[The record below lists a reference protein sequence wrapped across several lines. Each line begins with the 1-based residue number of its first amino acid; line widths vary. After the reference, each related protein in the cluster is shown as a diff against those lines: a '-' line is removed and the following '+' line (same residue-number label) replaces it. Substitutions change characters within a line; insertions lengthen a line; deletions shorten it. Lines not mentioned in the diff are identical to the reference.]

1 MPHSHSCAVSTDTP
15 SVGNEMP
22 ASMILWGRAAGPLS
36 WSVGMTV
43 EYSESF
49 LHVFEVLSGHS
60 EASSSSR
67 SRQICGR
74 ASPGLQDSVCGTQP
88 SRLCSRRLRPAHTTC
103 SHSAD
108 TRLLS
113 TFSESQASVKIRSH
127 PCFLTSG
134 VKGLHRDFCFIP
146 AFNPEELA
154 RPPSIF
160 FLS

>member
-74 ASPGLQDSVCGTQP
+74 ASPGLQDSVSVGLSPLVCAQGGCDLLTP
-88 SRLCSRRLRPAHTTC
+88 PAHTQQTPGC
-103 SHSAD
+103 FQH
-108 TRLLS
+108 
-113 TFSESQASVKIRSH
+113 SVKVRPAWKSEATRVSWH
-127 PCFLTSG
+127 QGSKVFTETSASFQ
-134 VKGLHRDFCFIP
+134 L
-146 AFNPEELA
+146 
-154 RPPSIF
+154 SI
-160 FLS
+160 LKN